1 MKARVAD
8 PGGLPGQIQAACLK
22 RRFRL
27 RCLPGIVHGDHPYRV
42 NTQRFQRRAV
52 VNRAALIDH
61 FHSPIPDE
69 DMRRPERRVSPVAC
83 EGKGESG
90 LRIVCDDRAER
101 VLDPDF
107 VDEKHTDPSL

>member
-22 RRFRL
+22 GGFRL
-27 RCLPGIVHGDHPYRV
+27 SPLPGVVRGNDTHRV
-42 NTQRFQRRAV
+42 VREGRERRAV
-52 VNRAALIDH
+52 VDRAALIDH

-69 DMRRPERRVSPVAC
+69 DMRRPERRLSPVAC

-90 LRIVCDDRAER
+90 LRIVCDDRAKR
-101 VLDPDF
+101 VLDPDL